1 MDHGMKTYILDGI
14 WGWHSRWE
22 GLRQR
27 IETTLGPC
35 EIWRYDNSGHTS
47 LEVVGARLREELGRS
62 KKPINL
68 VGYSMGGLVIREALR
83 GTEDL
88 PVRRAA
94 FLHCPHRGSLAAH
107 TLRLPA
113 CREMRPGSA
122 FLKRL
127 NESPWSIPALATWCA
142 WDAVIL
148 PGHSGRWDRATT
160 LIKSHVPAHAWPV
173 ISPGL
178 HRAVIDFLA
187 ADSSPPGSAR
197 ILGVL

>member
-1 MDHGMKTYILDGI
+1 MKTYILDGI
-14 WGWHSRWE
+14 WGSHRRWE

-27 IETTLGPC
+27 VETNLGPC
-35 EIWRYDNSGHTS
+35 EIWRYDNSGRTS
-47 LEVVGARLREELGRS
+47 LEVEGARLREELGQITM
-62 KKPINL
+62 PLNL

-83 GTEDL
+83 GAADL
-88 PVRRAA
+88 SVRRAA

-107 TLRLPA
+107 TLGLPA

-127 NESPWSIPALATWCA
+127 NESPWSIPTLATWCA

-148 PGHSGRWDRATT
+148 PGHSGRWERATT
-160 LIKSHVPAHAWPV
+160 LLQSHMPAHAWPV

-178 HRAVIDFLA
+178 HRAVIDFFGA
-187 ADSSPPGSAR
+187 EPDSTSSQDA
-197 ILGVL
+197 ITS